1 MRVVTCLRLCQDF
14 QLDQLVVWL
23 LHRVGFLRCE
33 WKQAAVI
40 LLGRCPHLSFLERQ
54 GELFQSHG
62 LLSHAA
68 PERLV
73 MPFDHSV

>member
-23 LHRVGFLRCE
+23 LFRLGFLRCE
-33 WKQAAVI
+33 WSQAAVI
-40 LLGRCPHLSFLERQ
+40 LLGRCPCLSFFERQ
-54 GELFQSHG
+54 GELFQTRR